1 MSETFVTVAEAGEI
15 LGVGDTKTRRLL
27 GEPDDVRFQ
36 HNKGRC
42 SYLYRLSR
50 VLEVKKQ
57 YEQCKCLR
65 CENLGKRCC
74 YHCRQRFKP
83 EELTSGICP
92 SCQAAKILKNFAC
105 CGNCAVC
112 PVSCERLQILQ
123 KQLTALIQQSS
134 SPCKG

>member
-1 MSETFVTVAEAGEI
+1 MGTEKYVTAAEACQI
-15 LGVGDTKTRRLL
+15 LNLKSTRGRQLL

-42 SYLYRLSR
+42 SYLYRLSK

-57 YEQCKCLR
+57 YEQSKCLR
-65 CENLGKRCC
+65 CDNLGKRCC

-105 CGNCAVC
+105 YGDCAVC
-112 PVSCERLQILQ
+112 PVSCERLQIL
-123 KQLTALIQQSS
+123 KRELSALIAKSV
-134 SPCKG
+134 G